1 MTSSK
6 PKISELLTQP
16 GCEHNH
22 EKNGKGHNKA
32 CKQQAKPG
40 AAQGGCAFDG
50 ASITLVPI
58 TDAAHLVHGP
68 IACAGNS
75 WGGRGSLSSGST
87 LYKMGFTTD
96 LSENDIIFGGEKKL
110 YKAIQDV
117 KTRYSPSAVFVYSTC
132 VTALIGDDLDAVCK
146 AASAKFALPVVPVHA
161 PGFSGSKNLGNR
173 LAGEALLEHV
183 IGTAEP
189 DYTTPYDIN
198 LIGDYNIAGETWG
211 VLPLFDK
218 LGIRVLGKITGDARY
233 EDVVYAHRAKL
244 NVLICSKALINLATK
259 LEERYGIPY
268 IEESFYGVEDMN
280 RCLRNIA
287 YQLGDMNLQARV
299 EALIAQETTALD
311 EQLAPYRER
320 LKDKRV
326 VIYTGGVKS
335 WSIISAAQDLGIK
348 VVATSTKK
356 STEADKARI
365 KALLGPDGIMM
376 EKGGAQELLS
386 VIEKT
391 NADLLIAGGRNQY
404 TALKARIPFLHVN
417 QERHNPYSGYGG
429 LIEMAKELDE
439 TIHSPVWQEVRRP
452 APWEVAAA
460 ERSRDAW
467 WIPNR
472 LETAQQPG
480 KPSPDEAVTTVVA
493 RRKAVAVNPLKQS
506 QPLGAAI
513 AFLGIQGAI
522 PLFHGS
528 QGCTAFAKVL
538 LVGHFQEAIPLATT
552 AMSEV
557 STVLGGDENVDV
569 GLMTVIEQTQPELIG
584 LFTTGLTEVRGDD
597 MKGILRQFHTSH
609 PELQVP
615 IVLASTPDYKGSLED
630 GFAAAVEGLMRDLPE
645 PGEVNLRQVTLLMSS
660 AYGPGDVEELKEI
673 VESFGLR
680 AIAVPDL
687 STSLDGHLEDLTYAT
702 TTTGG
707 TSLADLKAIG
717 QSTVTFV
724 IGRSLMG
731 AAEILTE
738 RFGTP
743 AIPFDQLTGL
753 EGVDRFLDTL
763 SKLSGYQV
771 PQKYQ
776 RQRRRVQ
783 DAMLDTH
790 FYFGRKKVAI
800 ALEPDLLYNTAWWL
814 HSTGV
819 EIQAAVTATKSPLLK
834 HLPTEKVYIGDF
846 EDFEDLAAG
855 ADLWIANS
863 KVRPVAR
870 RHGIPLYLHG
880 FPMLDHLGNGQRCTV
895 GYRGTLDMLF
905 AIGNIFLKADEER
918 VHELVHAWRDGGI
931 DRTAHPPDVHPPFP
945 IGEAFDPELHHGEK
959 FADPFMTCAGEA
971 IAVPP
976 TLYEGQ
982 VTVDASTFRRDEACS
997 PKYFG
1002 QER

>member
-6 PKISELLTQP
+6 PNISELLTQP

-75 WGGRGSLSSGST
+75 WGGRGSLTSGPM

-110 YKAIQDV
+110 YKAISDV
-117 KTRYSPSAVFVYSTC
+117 KERYRPAAVFVYATC

-146 AASAKFALPVVPVHA
+146 AASAKFEMPVIPVHA
-161 PGFSGSKNLGNR
+161 PGFTGSKNLGNR
-173 LAGEALLEHV
+173 LAGEALLESV

-198 LIGDYNIAGETWG
+198 LIGEYNIAGELWG

-218 LGIRVLGKITGDARY
+218 LGIRVLAKITGDARY
-233 EDVVYAHRAKL
+233 EEVAYAHRAKL
-244 NVLICSKALINLATK
+244 NIVICSKALINLATK
-259 LEERYGIPY
+259 MEDRYGIPY
-268 IEESFYGVEDMN
+268 VEESFYGVEDMN

-287 YQLGDMNLQARV
+287 HRFGDVNLMARV
-299 EALIAQETTALD
+299 EALIAQETAQLD
-311 EQLAPYRER
+311 ERLAPYRDR

-326 VIYTGGVKS
+326 VINTGGVKS

-348 VVATSTKK
+348 VVATSAKK

-365 KALLGPDGIMM
+365 KKLLGQDGIMI
-376 EKGGAQELLS
+376 EKGGAQELLQI
-386 VIEKT
+386 IEKT
-391 NADLLIAGGRNQY
+391 QADLLIAGGRNQY

-417 QERHNPYSGYGG
+417 QERHNPYSGYVG

-452 APWEVAAA
+452 APWDIEAAQ
-460 ERSRDAW
+460 RSQDAW

-472 LETAQQPG
+472 LETLEQAESAA
-480 KPSPDEAVTTVVA
+480 PSAAITKVVA

-538 LVGHFQEAIPLATT
+538 LVGHYQEAIPLATT

-557 STVLGGDENVDV
+557 STVLGGDDNVDT
-569 GLMTVIEQTQPELIG
+569 GLMTVIEKNQPELIG

-597 MKGILRQFHTSH
+597 MHGILRQFHNDHS
-609 PELQVP
+609 ELQLP
-615 IVLASTPDYKGSLED
+615 IVFASTPDYKGSLED
-630 GFAAAVEGLMRDLPE
+630 GYAAAVESLMRDLPQ
-645 PGEVNLRQVTLLMSS
+645 PGATNPRQVTLLMSS
-660 AYGPGDVEELKEI
+660 AYGPGDVEELREI
-673 VESFGLR
+673 VEAFGLR
-680 AIAVPDL
+680 AIVVPDI
-687 STSLDGHLEDLTYAT
+687 STSLDGHLDDGNFAN

-707 TSLADLKAIG
+707 TSVAELQAIG
-717 QSTVTFV
+717 QSVVTLV
-724 IGRSLMG
+724 LGRSLTG
-731 AAEILTE
+731 AAEILTD

-753 EGVDRFLDTL
+753 EGVDRLLHTL
-763 SKLSGYQV
+763 SQLSGQPV
-771 PQKYQ
+771 PPKYQ

-800 ALEPDLLYNTAWWL
+800 ALEPDLLYNMAWWL
-814 HSTGV
+814 QSTGV

-846 EDFEDLAAG
+846 EDFEELGAG
-855 ADLWIANS
+855 ADLWVANS
-863 KVRPVAR
+863 KVRPFAR
-870 RHGIPLYLHG
+870 RHDIPLYLHG
-880 FPMLDHLGNGQRCTV
+880 FPMLDQLGNGQRCSV

-905 AIGNIFLKADEER
+905 AIGNLFLHADEER
-918 VHELVHAWRDGGI
+918 SRELVREWRDSGI
-931 DRTAHPPDVHPPFP
+931 DRTAMQAAMQSPVPV
-945 IGEAFDPELHHGEK
+945 GEFFEPHRSGGEK
-959 FADPFMTCAGEA
+959 FADPFLTCAGEA
-971 IAVPP
+971 IANPQPVP
-976 TLYEGQ
+976 
-982 VTVDASTFRRDEACS
+982 RDEAL
-997 PKYFG
+997 P
-1002 QER
+1002 